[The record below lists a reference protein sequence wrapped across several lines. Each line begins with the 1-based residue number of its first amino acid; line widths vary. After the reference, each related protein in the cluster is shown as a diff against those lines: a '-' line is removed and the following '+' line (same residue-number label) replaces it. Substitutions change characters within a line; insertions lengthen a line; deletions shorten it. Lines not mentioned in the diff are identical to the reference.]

1 MPHGSTLLARI
12 AGKVRRRIDEIPRRG
27 RTLVALVGH
36 TRVGT
41 HYLKSLLGTH
51 PSVHFHDEVLYP
63 NAEDPYF
70 FYHHWAMCVREDPAA
85 ILVGQRVPELFE
97 EYLWHMAEQ
106 REEPVVGFDLKIPQ
120 LEELPAL
127 HGVVHRHARVLHL
140 VRRNTLRAVLS
151 ELAMWHRLRQGDTE
165 VHRGYQPPPVRL
177 RVDPDHVLAE
187 AERRVELDEAIH
199 HRYHDLGDTYLRLD
213 YESLATSDDPSD
225 ALGPVMR
232 FLGVDPSRA
241 TYQSDLVRQ
250 NPGPLAEMVRNADQL
265 RQRLEGT
272 AFSEQLD
279 D

>member
-27 RTLVALVGH
+27 RSLVALVGH

-70 FYHHWAMCVREDPAA
+70 FYHHWAECVREDPAA

-127 HGVVHRHARVLHL
+127 HGTIHRHTRVLHL
-140 VRRNTLRAVLS
+140 VRRNTLRAVVS
-151 ELAMWHRLRQGDTE
+151 ELAMWHRLRHGDQE
-165 VHRGYQPPPVRL
+165 VHRNYQPPPVRL
-177 RVDPDHVLAE
+177 RVEPDRVLSE
-187 AERRVELDEAIH
+187 AQRRVDLDDSIRR
-199 HRYHDLGDTYLRLD
+199 RYQDLGEKYLRLE
-213 YESLATSDDPSD
+213 YEGFATDAEPRASL
-225 ALGPVMR
+225 LPVMQ
-232 FLGVDPSRA
+232 FLGVDPSAA
-241 TYQSDLVRQ
+241 TYRSNLVRQ
-250 NPGPLAEMVRNADQL
+250 NPGPLAGMIRNADQL
-265 RQRLEGT
+265 RRRLEGT
-272 AFSEQLD
+272 AFLEQLD
-279 D
+279 A